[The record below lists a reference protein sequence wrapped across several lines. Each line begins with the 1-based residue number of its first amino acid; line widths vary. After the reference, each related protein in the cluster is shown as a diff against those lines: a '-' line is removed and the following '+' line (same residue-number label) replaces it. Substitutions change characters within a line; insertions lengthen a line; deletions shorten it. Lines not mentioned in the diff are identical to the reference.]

1 MLILFYNLL
10 CKIFLECDS
19 IWSRLKPACQ
29 DLTQFSRVCFTCSF
43 LFGRC
48 FLSLLI
54 SFYSVYLF
62 YIIFKWCTIQLQY
75 SYDLFPFQLLSEKKG
90 KFERFNTVAK
100 MKLKM
105 QENELQ
111 RTLFSKRKLPSSF
124 DSILA
129 TPRKELKLDETVTDS
144 DNNILSTTWSNQ
156 QNERLKSLK
165 GCERKKSPDQNL
177 EV

>member
-1 MLILFYNLL
+1 
-10 CKIFLECDS
+10 
-19 IWSRLKPACQ
+19 
-29 DLTQFSRVCFTCSF
+29 
-43 LFGRC
+43 
-48 FLSLLI
+48 
-54 SFYSVYLF
+54 
-62 YIIFKWCTIQLQY
+62 
-75 SYDLFPFQLLSEKKG
+75 LLSEKKE
-90 KFERFNTVAK
+90 KFERFNTVAR

-105 QENELQ
+105 QEDELQ

-129 TPRKELKLDETVTDS
+129 TPSKELKLDETVTDS